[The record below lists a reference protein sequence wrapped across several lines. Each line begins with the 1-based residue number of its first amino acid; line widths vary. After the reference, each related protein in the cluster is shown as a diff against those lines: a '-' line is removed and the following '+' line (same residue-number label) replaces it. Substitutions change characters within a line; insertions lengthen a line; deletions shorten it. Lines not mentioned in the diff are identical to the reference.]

1 MCVRVVHVP
10 NTACCAE
17 MSGPSLSRHQAM
29 EVTPQQLR
37 EEEITPVCVCVCVF
51 SKKQRLCIVISNWVN
66 VADCVC
72 IQGCHGL
79 AGFSFNLHTQRN
91 AHRLIWHFF
100 RVLGDQA
107 RKLCLPDRQVIMIHK
122 IPTSLRF
129 PLLLHFYGTF
139 AFLVYFS
146 NLEP

>member
-1 MCVRVVHVP
+1 MLCRDERPV
-10 NTACCAE
+10 TQQA
-17 MSGPSLSRHQAM
+17 SGHGGH
-29 EVTPQQLR
+29 TPTVAGR
-37 EEEITPVCVCVCVF
+37 RDYACVCLCVF

-79 AGFSFNLHTQRN
+79 AGFSFNPHTQRN